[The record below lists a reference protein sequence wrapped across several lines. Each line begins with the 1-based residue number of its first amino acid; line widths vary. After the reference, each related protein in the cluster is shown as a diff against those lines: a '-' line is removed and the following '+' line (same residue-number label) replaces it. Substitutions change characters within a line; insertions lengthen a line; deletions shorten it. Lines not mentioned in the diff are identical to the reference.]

1 MRPIT
6 DRLSPVIKF
15 LVVSSLLIFLF
26 YVFAPANLRTFIAL
40 HLSLNPMVLAGD
52 FWQPATALFIHTDPI
67 SFIFNMI
74 GLWFVGADLE
84 RQLGTRRFLSMF
96 FLIGIAS
103 HLVIVAWMLGFG
115 TPLGAA
121 GCGASLIALFTAF
134 GTLYDRT
141 PVRFFGA
148 LVLEART
155 LTAIMMGFIVL
166 MDIAQRAWGLLVSH
180 LVAML
185 MGYVTVGGRGEGL
198 KRLWSSAHAK
208 RVRRR
213 YQVLEGGRRGTRPE
227 DLN

>member
-15 LVVSSLLIFLF
+15 LVVSSLLIFLL
-26 YVFAPANLRTFIAL
+26 YVFAPDNLRGFIEL
-40 HLSLNPMVLAGD
+40 HLTLNRMVLGGD
-52 FWQPATALFIHTDPI
+52 FWQPATALFVHVHPVT
-67 SFIFNMI
+67 FILNMV
-74 GLWFVGADLE
+74 GLWWAGADLE
-84 RQLGTRRFLSMF
+84 RQLGTRRFLTMF

-103 HLVIVAWMLGFG
+103 HLVLVAWMLGFG
-115 TPLGAA
+115 ASLGAA
-121 GCGASLIALFTAF
+121 GCGSSLLALYVAY
-134 GTLYDRT
+134 GTIYDRT

-148 LVLEART
+148 LVLQART
-155 LTAIMMGFIVL
+155 ITAIIIGYVVL
-166 MDIAQRAWGLLVSH
+166 ISIAQRAWGLLVSY

-185 MGYVTVGGRGEGL
+185 MGYLMVGGRGEGI
-198 KRLWSSAHAK
+198 KRLWHSAHAK